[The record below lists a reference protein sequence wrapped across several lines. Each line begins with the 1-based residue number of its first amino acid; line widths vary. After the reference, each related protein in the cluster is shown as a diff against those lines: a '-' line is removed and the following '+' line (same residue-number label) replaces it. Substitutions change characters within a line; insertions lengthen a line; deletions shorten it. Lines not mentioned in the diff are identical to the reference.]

1 MEIRRYPQQ
10 SNRSDLVIYN
20 GLAYFS
26 GITAR
31 EGCETLREQTKD
43 ILEQYDALLAEA
55 GIKRENL
62 IMANTFLADID
73 NGDEY
78 GEVWHEWVGD
88 VTPPAGICVQAK
100 IKDGKKIILSMIA
113 AVD

>member
-1 MEIRRYPQQ
+1 MEIKRYPQH
-10 SNRSDLVIYN
+10 SNRSDVVICN
-20 GLAYFS
+20 GFAYFA

-43 ILEQYDALLAEA
+43 ILEQYDALFAET
-55 GIKRENL
+55 GVKKENL
-62 IMANTFLADID
+62 VMANTFLYDCD

-100 IKDGKKIILSMIA
+100 IKDGKKIILAMIA
-113 AVD
+113 TVD